1 LPPVAGSVH
10 SLGVRR
16 IASDEQEV
24 QILWS
29 MLNSSDS
36 EGVED
41 EDNEDEPPPQE
52 VEVEVEVSEAAPATA
67 VLDDAPPQVRA
78 SPPLHA
84 PVPAP
89 APAPARRKRSL
100 VMEPS
105 DDDSDSDD
113 GGGVGTREEGS
124 GGGADGGG
132 GGDEGDRLSDR
143 DGGGCPSEAAAAA
156 VEPRVTEE
164 QGYKLALSS
173 RSKTGYRCVS
183 ANPSR
188 SVSRPFMASFSRYG
202 KSKSLGSFATAVSRP
217 HSNPKPSPKP
227 ISLTLGLT
235 LTLYP

>member
-1 LPPVAGSVH
+1 
-10 SLGVRR
+10 
-16 IASDEQEV
+16 
-24 QILWS
+24 

-41 EDNEDEPPPQE
+41 EDDEDEPPPQE

-113 GGGVGTREEGS
+113 GGGVGAREEGS

-132 GGDEGDRLSDR
+132 GGDGAEWVVRWRLGGGATLSSGAQGRGRALRAVGGTLPCAFGGARPLRGLVPSPSRGRTQPCRMRIGPLVHRLS
-143 DGGGCPSEAAAAA
+143 
-156 VEPRVTEE
+156 V
-164 QGYKLALSS
+164 
-173 RSKTGYRCVS
+173 
-183 ANPSR
+183 
-188 SVSRPFMASFSRYG
+188 SVS
-202 KSKSLGSFATAVSRP
+202 L
-217 HSNPKPSPKP
+217 
-227 ISLTLGLT
+227 
-235 LTLYP
+235 